1 MDALIPILNKLQD
14 AFNTVG
20 SDSIQLPQIVVVGS
34 QSAGKSSVLEN
45 IVGRDFLPRGIGIV
59 TRRPLTLQL
68 IYTPAEDKQDQC
80 QRLGIPVPD
89 EDEFGLFTHIK
100 DRVYTD
106 FNEIRKEIETETD
119 RLGGKKNISKE
130 PITLKI
136 YSPKVVTL
144 TLIDLPGLTKIPV
157 DDQPVD
163 IEHQVR
169 NLIMDYISNPNAIIL
184 AITPANVDFSTSEAV
199 KFAKEVDPEG
209 QRTLAVLT
217 KLDLMDR
224 GTDAYDV
231 LCGRVIPVKLGII
244 GVVNR
249 SQEDIHKKKPID
261 EALRYESVFLQKTY
275 PSIANRNGTSFLA
288 KTLNR
293 LLMYHIR
300 DCLPSLKTRI
310 NQMIS
315 HFQTLIN
322 SFGEPIEDKGR
333 LLLQIITNF
342 ASNYCA
348 TIEGTAKNIEVSEL
362 CGGARICYIFH
373 EIFAH
378 TLDSIHPLD
387 NLTTF
392 DILTAIRNAAGS
404 KPALFVPEVSFELL
418 VKRQIKRLEDPSL
431 RCVELVHEELQR
443 IIQHCGA
450 QQEFIR
456 FPRLHEKIVDV
467 VTHLLRRR
475 LPETNRMVENLVG
488 IELAYIN
495 VKHPDFYE
503 ATVIHTALTGG
514 DDITN
519 TNLTQHKPKHDDR
532 HNAQTISGKTSSVNR
547 ALTHRHDDN
556 EPQVNGVQSSSHLSN
571 ATLTSSTTIS
581 MAPLG
586 DGTIINDRKLSARE
600 KRDCEVIER
609 LIRSY
614 FLIVRKNIQ
623 DSVPKAIMHFLVNSV
638 KDQLQSELVALLYK
652 TSVNEH
658 DELLNESSHIAQRR
672 KDAQEMLDAL
682 HKANQIICEFG
693 GVHLELDFL
702 GLEDLPTIGEWPKW
716 WRGVTSLYAAEI
728 AINHIYSSTLGHQH
742 ESSVLDHPADS
753 QSSLWNAWHIHCLHN
768 PTYFSK
774 FRHRDDL
781 YYFLRYSQARRI
793 RIIKNYYSVELI
805 VRRLINQFEAMYT
818 RNETVQEKIT
828 VRDYVT
834 VLAWRK
840 AYAATGAINL

>member
-1 MDALIPILNKLQD
+1 
-14 AFNTVG
+14 
-20 SDSIQLPQIVVVGS
+20 
-34 QSAGKSSVLEN
+34 
-45 IVGRDFLPRGIGIV
+45 
-59 TRRPLTLQL
+59 
-68 IYTPAEDKQDQC
+68 
-80 QRLGIPVPD
+80 
-89 EDEFGLFTHIK
+89 
-100 DRVYTD
+100 
-106 FNEIRKEIETETD
+106 
-119 RLGGKKNISKE
+119 
-130 PITLKI
+130 
-136 YSPKVVTL
+136 
-144 TLIDLPGLTKIPV
+144 
-157 DDQPVD
+157 
-163 IEHQVR
+163 
-169 NLIMDYISNPNAIIL
+169 
-184 AITPANVDFSTSEAV
+184 
-199 KFAKEVDPEG
+199 
-209 QRTLAVLT
+209 
-217 KLDLMDR
+217 MDR

-261 EALRYESVFLQKTY
+261 DALRYESVFLQKTY

-310 NQMIS
+310 NQMVS

-333 LLLQIITNF
+333 LLLQIITKF

-373 EIFAH
+373 ETFAH
-378 TLDSIHPLD
+378 ALDSIHPLD
-387 NLTTF
+387 NLSTF
-392 DILTAIRNAAGS
+392 DILTAIRNATGS
-404 KPALFVPEVSFELL
+404 KPALFVPEISFELL

-495 VKHPDFYE
+495 TKHPDFHE
-503 ATVIHTALTGG
+503 ATVIHRALTGG
-514 DDITN
+514 NNIAN
-519 TNLTQHKPKHDDR
+519 TNQTQHKSKHDDR
-532 HNAQTISGKTSSVNR
+532 NNDQSTSGKSSSINR
-547 ALTHRHDDN
+547 TLTQRNDGN
-556 EPQVNGVQSSSHLSN
+556 EPQANGVHSSSYLSN
-571 ATLTSSTTIS
+571 ATLTSPATMS

-586 DGTIINDRKLSARE
+586 DGTTINERKLSSRE
-600 KRDCEVIER
+600 KCDCEVIER

-623 DSVPKAIMHFLVNSV
+623 DSVPKAIMHFLVNFV

-672 KDAQEMLDAL
+672 KDAQEMLDVIL
-682 HKANQIICEFG
+682 II
-693 GVHLELDFL
+693 
-702 GLEDLPTIGEWPKW
+702 
-716 WRGVTSLYAAEI
+716 
-728 AINHIYSSTLGHQH
+728 
-742 ESSVLDHPADS
+742 
-753 QSSLWNAWHIHCLHN
+753 
-768 PTYFSK
+768 FSFDK
-774 FRHRDDL
+774 TDVFV
-781 YYFLRYSQARRI
+781 F
-793 RIIKNYYSVELI
+793 
-805 VRRLINQFEAMYT
+805 
-818 RNETVQEKIT
+818 
-828 VRDYVT
+828 
-834 VLAWRK
+834 
-840 AYAATGAINL
+840 

>member
-45 IVGRDFLPRGIGIV
+45 IVGRDFLPRGTGIV

-68 IYTPAEDKQDQC
+68 IYTPSEEKQDQC
-80 QRLGIPVPD
+80 QRLGIPIPNAN
-89 EDEFGLFTHIK
+89 EFGIFTHVK

-106 FNEIRKEIETETD
+106 FNEIRKEIEAETD

-157 DDQPVD
+157 DDQPID

-169 NLIMDYISNPNAIIL
+169 NLIMDYISNPNAVIL
-184 AITPANVDFSTSEAV
+184 AITPANVDFSTSDAI

-249 SQEDIHKKKPID
+249 SQEDIHKKKSID
-261 EALRYESVFLQKTY
+261 EALRYESAFLQKTY
-275 PSIANRNGTSFLA
+275 PSIANRNGTQFLA

-310 NQMIS
+310 NQMVS

-333 LLLQIITNF
+333 LLLQIITKF

-373 EIFAH
+373 ETFARA
-378 TLDSIHPLD
+378 LKSIKPLD
-387 NLTTF
+387 NLTTY
-392 DILTAIRNAAGS
+392 DILTAIRNATGS
-404 KPALFVPEVSFELL
+404 KPALFVPEISFELL

-475 LPETNRMVENLVG
+475 LPETNNMVENLVG

-495 VKHPDFYE
+495 TKHPDFNE
-503 ATVIHTALTGG
+503 AGIIHRALTGG
-514 DDITN
+514 DNITN
-519 TNLTQHKPKHDDR
+519 TNQIQHKSKHDDR
-532 HNAQTISGKTSSVNR
+532 NNDQSTSGKSSSINR
-547 ALTHRHDDN
+547 TLIQRNDGN
-556 EPQVNGVQSSSHLSN
+556 ELHVNGIQSSSHISN
-571 ATLTSSTTIS
+571 TTLTSPTIMS

-586 DGTIINDRKLSARE
+586 DATTINDRELSPRE
-600 KRDCEVIER
+600 KCDCEVIER

-623 DSVPKAIMHFLVNSV
+623 DSIPKAIMHFLVNFV

-682 HKANQIICEFG
+682 HKANQIICE
-693 GVHLELDFL
+693 VRETHL
-702 GLEDLPTIGEWPKW
+702 W
-716 WRGVTSLYAAEI
+716 
-728 AINHIYSSTLGHQH
+728 
-742 ESSVLDHPADS
+742 
-753 QSSLWNAWHIHCLHN
+753 
-768 PTYFSK
+768 
-774 FRHRDDL
+774 
-781 YYFLRYSQARRI
+781 
-793 RIIKNYYSVELI
+793 
-805 VRRLINQFEAMYT
+805 
-818 RNETVQEKIT
+818 
-828 VRDYVT
+828 
-834 VLAWRK
+834 
-840 AYAATGAINL
+840 

>member
-20 SDSIQLPQIVVVGS
+20 SESIQLPQIVVVGS
-34 QSAGKSSVLEN
+34 QSAGKSSVLEC
-45 IVGRDFLPRGIGIV
+45 IVGRDFLPRGSGIV

-68 IYTPAEDKQDQC
+68 IHTPVEDKDVQC
-80 QRLGIPVPD
+80 QRLGITVPN
-89 EDEFGLFTHIK
+89 ENEFGIFTHIQN
-100 DRVYTD
+100 RVYTD
-106 FNEIRKEIETETD
+106 FNEIRLEIEAETD
-119 RLGGKKNISKE
+119 RISGKKNICKE
-130 PITLKI
+130 PITLQI

-163 IEHQVR
+163 IEQQVR
-169 NLIMDYISNPNAIIL
+169 NLIIHYISNPNAIIL

-249 SQEDIHKKKPID
+249 SQEDINKKKPID
-261 EALRYESVFLQKTY
+261 EALRYESAFLQKTY
-275 PSIANRNGTSFLA
+275 PSIASRNGTPFLA

-300 DCLPSLKTRI
+300 DCLPSLKARI
-310 NQMIS
+310 NQMVS
-315 HFQTLIN
+315 HFQTLVN

-333 LLLQIITNF
+333 LLLQIITKF
-342 ASNYCA
+342 ASNYCG

-373 EIFAH
+373 ETFARA
-378 TLDSIHPLD
+378 LESINPLD

-392 DILTAIRNAAGS
+392 DILTAIRNANGS
-404 KPALFVPEVSFELL
+404 RPALFVPEISFELL

-467 VTHLLRRR
+467 VTQLLRRR

-488 IELAYIN
+488 IELAYVN
-495 VKHPDFYE
+495 TKHPDFHE
-503 ATVIHTALTGG
+503 AVFIHRALTGE
-514 DDITN
+514 DVIASTN
-519 TNLTQHKPKHDDR
+519 QTQNKPKRDGRNND
-532 HNAQTISGKTSSVNR
+532 QPTSERSSPINR
-547 ALTHRHDDN
+547 PLIQRNDGN
-556 EPQVNGVQSSSHLSN
+556 ELQVNGVKSP
-571 ATLTSSTTIS
+571 TLVS
-581 MAPLG
+581 MASLG
-586 DGTIINDRKLSARE
+586 DGTGINDRKLSPRE

-623 DSVPKAIMHFLVNSV
+623 DSVPKAVMHFLVNFV

-652 TSVNEH
+652 ATANEH

-672 KDAQEMLDAL
+672 KDAQEMLEAL
-682 HKANQIICEFG
+682 QKANQIICE
-693 GVHLELDFL
+693 VREAHL
-702 GLEDLPTIGEWPKW
+702 W
-716 WRGVTSLYAAEI
+716 
-728 AINHIYSSTLGHQH
+728 
-742 ESSVLDHPADS
+742 
-753 QSSLWNAWHIHCLHN
+753 
-768 PTYFSK
+768 
-774 FRHRDDL
+774 
-781 YYFLRYSQARRI
+781 
-793 RIIKNYYSVELI
+793 
-805 VRRLINQFEAMYT
+805 
-818 RNETVQEKIT
+818 
-828 VRDYVT
+828 
-834 VLAWRK
+834 
-840 AYAATGAINL
+840 

>member
-14 AFNTVG
+14 VFNTVG
-20 SDSIQLPQIVVVGS
+20 SENIQLPQIVVVGS
-34 QSAGKSSVLEN
+34 QSAGKSSVIEN
-45 IVGRDFLPRGIGIV
+45 IVGRDFLPRGTGIV

-68 IYTPAEDKQDQC
+68 IYTPVEDKEIQC
-80 QRLGIPVPD
+80 QNLGCPVPN
-89 EDEFGLFTHIK
+89 EDEFAVFTHIK
-100 DRVYTD
+100 DKVYTN
-106 FNEIRKEIETETD
+106 FNEIRCEIEAETD

-136 YSPKVVTL
+136 YSPNVVTL

-157 DDQPVD
+157 EDQPVD
-163 IEHQVR
+163 IEQQVR
-169 NLIMDYISNPNAIIL
+169 NLYLYYISNPNAIIL
-184 AITPANVDFSTSEAV
+184 AITPANIDFSTSEAV

-209 QRTLAVLT
+209 RRTLAVLT

-249 SQEDIHKKKPID
+249 SQEDIHKKKPIE
-261 EALRYESVFLQKTY
+261 EALRYESAFLQKTY
-275 PSIANRNGTSFLA
+275 PSIANRNGTPFLA

-310 NQMIS
+310 NQMVS
-315 HFQTLIN
+315 HFQTLVN

-333 LLLQIITNF
+333 LLLQIITKF

-373 EIFAH
+373 ETFARA
-378 TLDSIHPLD
+378 LESIHPLD

-392 DILTAIRNAAGS
+392 DILTAIRNANGS
-404 KPALFVPEVSFELL
+404 RPALFVPEISFELL

-467 VTHLLRRR
+467 VTQLLRRR

-495 VKHPDFYE
+495 TKHPDFHE
-503 ATVIHTALTGG
+503 AGLIHKALTGG
-514 DDITN
+514 DYLMN
-519 TNLTQHKPKHDDR
+519 TPKHDNRMNDESTLGRSSSMNQVLTQH
-532 HNAQTISGKTSSVNR
+532 NG
-547 ALTHRHDDN
+547 LL
-556 EPQVNGVQSSSHLSN
+556 VNGIQSSIHTSN
-571 ATLTSSTTIS
+571 STVTSPI

-586 DGTIINDRKLSARE
+586 DGVSIIEFCHYPHLHTTINTRKLSQRE
-600 KRDCEVIER
+600 QRDCEVIER

-623 DSVPKAIMHFLVNSV
+623 DSVPKAVMHFLVNFI

-652 TSVNEH
+652 GTVNQ
-658 DELLNESSHIAQRR
+658 DDDLLNESSHIAQRR
-672 KDAQEMLDAL
+672 KDAQEMLEAL
-682 HKANQIICEFG
+682 HKANQIISE
-693 GVHLELDFL
+693 VRETHL
-702 GLEDLPTIGEWPKW
+702 W
-716 WRGVTSLYAAEI
+716 
-728 AINHIYSSTLGHQH
+728 
-742 ESSVLDHPADS
+742 
-753 QSSLWNAWHIHCLHN
+753 
-768 PTYFSK
+768 
-774 FRHRDDL
+774 
-781 YYFLRYSQARRI
+781 
-793 RIIKNYYSVELI
+793 
-805 VRRLINQFEAMYT
+805 
-818 RNETVQEKIT
+818 
-828 VRDYVT
+828 
-834 VLAWRK
+834 
-840 AYAATGAINL
+840 